1 MAANCAPVCKYS
13 SIFCS
18 PVYRESGHTKEFRP
32 KLGIISAHSGAR
44 ILFIDLIL
52 NSRHTTTSNRESA
65 ERVLIIDAAARGLHG
80 DRPGHARQISRPRL
94 FEFLDGAQRSV
105 YHSFS
110 CQALDG
116 EGLMMQ
122 KKGPLEEVQTSLV
135 DAAKT
140 STEGVRTLAGEALGA
155 AAAAAAGVVM
165 NRVAQVLGKG
175 EQTVTDTAPAAQNT
189 VQQAV
194 VSAVGPSK
202 EKRVAIK
209 RKLAR
214 TKKPTVKKPANVA
227 KTKVT
232 KAAKKRVA
240 APRKKR

>member
-1 MAANCAPVCKYS
+1 
-13 SIFCS
+13 
-18 PVYRESGHTKEFRP
+18 
-32 KLGIISAHSGAR
+32 
-44 ILFIDLIL
+44 
-52 NSRHTTTSNRESA
+52 
-65 ERVLIIDAAARGLHG
+65 
-80 DRPGHARQISRPRL
+80 
-94 FEFLDGAQRSV
+94 
-105 YHSFS
+105 
-110 CQALDG
+110 
-116 EGLMMQ
+116 MMQ
-122 KKGPLEEVQTSLV
+122 KKRPLEEVQSSLV

-175 EQTVTDTAPAAQNT
+175 EQTVAHTAPAAQNT

-209 RKLAR
+209 RKLAP
-214 TKKPTVKKPANVA
+214 TKKPTVKKRANIA